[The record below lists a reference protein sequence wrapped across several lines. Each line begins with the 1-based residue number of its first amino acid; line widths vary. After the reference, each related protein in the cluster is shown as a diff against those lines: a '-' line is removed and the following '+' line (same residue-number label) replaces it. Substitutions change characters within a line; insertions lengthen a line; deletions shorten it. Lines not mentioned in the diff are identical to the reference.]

1 MIIFASVDF
10 PVPLFPFI
18 KTTSPRENLISSSRG
33 GNVDCSLEGQNLLDI
48 VMSKFLNSGTS
59 CCNPFSVSES
69 EWIVF
74 CTLLYPIRVYYLHI
88 RYNRTIIIKMFDYV
102 EFH

>member
-69 EWIVF
+69 KWIVF
-74 CTLLYPIRVYYLHI
+74 CTLLYISVDRWY
-88 RYNRTIIIKMFDYV
+88 
-102 EFH
+102 